1 MTYATWDS
9 GIPASDK
16 AIQYAA
22 RWGTMVES
30 ALRNGQRVPH
40 PGIPAGMDP
49 DDVWRGI
56 TGFYGVDSSIKD
68 PREAV
73 AQAVENIGR
82 DLLETLDDR
91 ALQLEVVAR
100 RNAALAPRPAS
111 ISDLTPEQAAAL
123 SYAIANGDDA
133 ADLTSDPTI
142 PEDVR
147 AAIAAAIPAST
158 FEAQIRHDR
167 LYPAP
172 SDAEETS
179 DASTEGAE

>member
-9 GIPASDK
+9 GIPPSDK
-16 AIQYAA
+16 AIQYAV
-22 RWGTMVES
+22 RWGKMVEES
-30 ALRNGQRVPH
+30 LRNGQQVPH
-40 PGIPAGMDP
+40 PGIPKGMDP

-82 DLLETLDDR
+82 ELLETLDDR

-111 ISDLTPEQAAAL
+111 ISDLTPEQSAAL

-147 AAIAAAIPAST
+147 RKIAAAIPAST
-158 FEAQIRHDR
+158 FEDQIRHDR
-167 LYPAP
+167 LYG
-172 SDAEETS
+172 SDETGDTGDEGEAE
-179 DASTEGAE
+179 